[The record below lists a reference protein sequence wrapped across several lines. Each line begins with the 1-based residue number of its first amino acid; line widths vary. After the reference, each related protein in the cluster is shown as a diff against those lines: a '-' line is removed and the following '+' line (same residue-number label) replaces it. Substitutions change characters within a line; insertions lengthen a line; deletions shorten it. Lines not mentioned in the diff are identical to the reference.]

1 MKKLFAFATAVA
13 VGVGFTIL
21 AWNDNSAQDAADY
34 AVTHPVVTNCKAA
47 GR

>member
-1 MKKLFAFATAVA
+1 MKKLFAFAAAVA

-21 AWNDNSAQDAADY
+21 TWNDNSAQDAADY
-34 AVTHPVVTNCKAA
+34 ATQHGPLTCMGA